1 MFWPIYRDLFNKSF
15 LFLRPFLYLNSISG
29 IREKVKE
36 GEMFNVLFL
45 QRLSDY
51 DSIGPRDLDHCSF
64 SAEVWKTGEH
74 TEDYAKKK
82 ECEHLRV
89 LANFNDMISYNL
101 SNEHPKGLLGFVK
114 ASSWP

>member
-1 MFWPIYRDLFNKSF
+1 
-15 LFLRPFLYLNSISG
+15 
-29 IREKVKE
+29 
-36 GEMFNVLFL
+36 MFNVLVL

-64 SAEVWKTGEH
+64 SAEVWMKTGEH
-74 TEDYAKKK
+74 KEDYAKKK

-101 SNEHPKGLLGFVK
+101 SNEHPQGLLGFVK
-114 ASSWP
+114 ANSSP